1 MKIAELLITQSLERL
16 YREAPASARKQ
27 AEQLLQLL
35 DLTEDGEVDYL
46 NGYNR
51 HAERPYT
58 IEELQRYRKD
68 YHKRG
73 MYALLPEDY
82 KKSQQKPIIEISR
95 LVNHN
100 DYTDMSLHLVCRGFD
115 GSFVVCRKLEESH
128 GEYSHEWE
136 HGYYFTADEFAK
148 ALKYFYDRAVKLGFI
163 SNWEQN
169 L

>member
-27 AEQLLQLL
+27 AEQLLKLL
-35 DLTEDGEVDYL
+35 DLTEDEGTDYL
-46 NGYNR
+46 YGYNR
-51 HAERPYT
+51 HAEHPYT
-58 IEELQRYRKD
+58 VEEIQQYRER
-68 YHKRG
+68 YHKQG
-73 MYALLPEDY
+73 MYALLPEAY
-82 KKSQQKPIIEISR
+82 RKSQQKPIIEISR

-100 DYTDMSLHLVCRGFD
+100 DYTDMSLHLVCRSID
-115 GSFVVCRKLEESH
+115 GSFVVCRKLTESK

-136 HGYYFTADEFAK
+136 HGHYFTPDEFAK
-148 ALKYFYDRAVKLGFI
+148 ALKYFYDRAVELGFI